1 MLSWK
6 KESGYNLK
14 HLSYVGVITGIGN
27 DMAQILKEGGMATMN
42 QEEGRPESSR
52 KSGG

>member
-1 MLSWK
+1 MLPWK

-14 HLSYVGVITGIGN
+14 HLSCIGVIPGIGN